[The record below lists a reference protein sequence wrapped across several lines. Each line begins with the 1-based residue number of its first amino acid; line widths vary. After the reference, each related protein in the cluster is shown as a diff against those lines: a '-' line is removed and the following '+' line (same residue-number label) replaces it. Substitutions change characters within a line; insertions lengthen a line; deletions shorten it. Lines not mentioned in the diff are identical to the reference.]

1 MSVTIEMVNASG
13 ERLPLRRQFKLWAEA
28 ALAGAGK
35 AGKYSS
41 ISIRIVNTDES
52 KSLNHQYRHKNYATN
67 VLSFPVPKEL
77 QAAEQLGDIALCA
90 AVVKQEAFAQ
100 HKTIN
105 NHWAHLV
112 VHGVLHLLGYDH
124 EVNKDAKKMEALEIK
139 ILASLGIRDPYQP

>member
-1 MSVTIEMVNASG
+1 M
-13 ERLPLRRQFKLWAEA
+13 RRQFKLWTDA

-35 AGKYSS
+35 AGKYSHV
-41 ISIRIVNTDES
+41 SIRVVNTEEAE
-52 KSLNHQYRHKNYATN
+52 SLNTRYRHKRYATN
-67 VLSFPVPKEL
+67 VLSFPVPAEL
-77 QAAEQLGDIALCA
+77 QAAGQLGDIALCA

-100 HKTIN
+100 HKTVN